1 MDFSN
6 IAIHPLLAGRA
17 IGFRFRYGD
26 YAGGSAMEASKLG
39 GGGGM
44 SGFGGSLFMGGQV
57 IGKALSAYG
66 AYQAG
71 KAQAAGY
78 KHERQRATFAAGEVE
93 RAARYDSWRMA
104 LSRRQALGSQRATYA
119 ALGLSTTEGT
129 AIDNLA
135 EAAKML
141 TLDKLMMQRGA
152 KIEAQQHR
160 EDAKFY
166 RKAEKA
172 AKKSGALSAIS
183 SFL

>member
-1 MDFSN
+1 MDFSD

-17 IGFRFRYGD
+17 IGFRFRYGE
-26 YAGGSAMEASKLG
+26 YAGGSALEASKLG
-39 GGGGM
+39 GGGG
-44 SGFGGSLFMGGQV
+44 GFNLGSLNWGSFSYVGSAL
-57 IGKALSAYG
+57 KAFG

-93 RAARYDSWRMA
+93 RASRYDSWRMA
-104 LSRRQALGSQRATYA
+104 LNRRQALGSQRATYA

-172 AKKSGALSAIS
+172 AKKSGTLSAIS